1 MTITLKYAFTLSNN
15 MRYKTNSEEY
25 KTIRVGFPKEL
36 NLKCPLCEFDV
47 KFQYANDGKLVH
59 TLDGDINQI
68 VNLYKCTN
76 GECEFHDKAFNPAPR
91 FDYGDRYY
99 GADVFR
105 LIAEEFLIY
114 DLKPEQIYKRLTKKY
129 QLSISP
135 ETVNRIC
142 DDVLMLKSLKIDEK
156 TLQLIRKQGYILL
169 GLDGQDPG
177 GDAPA
182 LWNFMDL
189 ISNRVLATR
198 KFDSL
203 DYKTLHRHIEEICE
217 VYGVKVIGWVSDKQ
231 NVIVKCH
238 DEFYSDIPHQYCQYH
253 FLRNTWNHLAA
264 LDSNIYMPLKKTITG
279 LYIHTASK
287 NSTVYFENVGK
298 VSIRE
303 VFKNTD
309 KDLQVMIKARNKVFK
324 ELRGVW
330 LYEKLTEYVDKMEKV
345 LKDLDP
351 NLRFTKILTRTA
363 TTLRAALDNVKC
375 HYDDVCEL
383 NDDFQQIRQI
393 FGKNITSKE
402 EKEESL
408 GLRYDLILAK
418 AKKREPDLKTEDLR
432 SFLPDKK
439 KSTAEILGEWYRLW
453 ESYRNGL
460 LEYYIFPELF
470 KTNMALEHGF
480 SKEKQAIFSRVAK
493 GNISHMVATRGED
506 YLRIKHCTI
515 EELEVDIVE
524 QYSEEIMR
532 ELRAKLR
539 ANIKEQTAKWR
550 TRSRHYEG
558 LTVDIS
564 KYYQPIDVSKVEAII
579 VGW

>member
-1 MTITLKYAFTLSNN
+1 

-25 KTIRVGFPKEL
+25 KTERLGYPKEL

-47 KFQYANDGKLVH
+47 KFQYANDGKIVH
-59 TLDGDINQI
+59 TLSGDINQI

-76 GECEFHDKAFNPAPR
+76 GECAFHDKTFNPAPR
-91 FDYGDRYY
+91 FDYSDRYY
-99 GADVFR
+99 GADVFK
-105 LIAEEFLIY
+105 LIAEEYLIY
-114 DLKPEQIYKRLTKKY
+114 DLKPDQIYKRLTKKY

-135 ETVNRIC
+135 ETVNRMC
-142 DDVLMLKSLKIDEK
+142 DDILMLKSLKIDEK
-156 TLQLIRKQGYILL
+156 TLQMIRKQGYILL

-203 DYKTLHRHIEEICE
+203 DYKTLHHHLEEICE
-217 VYGVKVIGWVSDKQ
+217 VYGVKIIGWVSDKQ
-231 NVIVKCH
+231 NVITKCH
-238 DEFYSDIPHQYCQYH
+238 DEFYADIPHQYCQYH
-253 FLRNTWNHLAA
+253 FLRNMWNHLAA
-264 LDSNIYMPLKKTITG
+264 LDSNVYMLLKKTITG

-287 NSTVYFENVGK
+287 NTTVYFENVGK
-298 VSIRE
+298 VSVRE

-330 LYEKLTEYVDKMEKV
+330 LYEKLTEYVDKMEDV

-351 NLRFTKILTRTA
+351 NFRFTKILIKTA
-363 TTLRAALDNVKC
+363 AALKNALKEVTC
-375 HYDDVCEL
+375 FYNDVCEL
-383 NDDFQQIRQI
+383 SEDFQQVRQLL
-393 FGKNITSKE
+393 GENATSKE
-402 EKEESL
+402 EKMEKL
-408 GLRYDLILAK
+408 GKYYDLILAK
-418 AKKREPDLKTEDLR
+418 AKKRVPDLKEEDLR

-439 KSTAEILGEWYRLW
+439 KSTVEILGEWYRLC

-460 LEYYIFPELF
+460 FEYYGFPELF
-470 KTNMALEHGF
+470 KTNLVLEHGF

-493 GNISHMVATRGED
+493 RNISHMVVTRGED

-524 QYSEEIMR
+524 QYSGEIMKH
-532 ELRAKLR
+532 LRVKLR

-558 LTVDIS
+558 LTMDIS
-564 KYYQPIDVSKVEAII
+564 EYYQNIDASKAEGII
-579 VGW
+579 VG

>member
-1 MTITLKYAFTLSNN
+1 

-36 NLKCPLCEFDV
+36 NSKCPLCEFNV

-76 GECEFHDKAFNPAPR
+76 GKCEFHDKAFNPAPG

-114 DLKPEQIYKRLTKKY
+114 DLKSKQIYKRLKKKY
-129 QLSISP
+129 QLSISL
-135 ETVNRIC
+135 ETTSRMC
-142 DDVLMLKSLKIDEK
+142 EDVLMLKSLKIDEK
-156 TLQLIRKQGYILL
+156 TLKIIRKQGYILL

-177 GDAPA
+177 GNAPA

-203 DYKTLHRHIEEICE
+203 DYKTLHHHIEEICE

-231 NVIVKCH
+231 NVITKCH
-238 DEFYSDIPHQYCQYH
+238 DEFYSEIPHQYCQYH

-287 NSTVYFENVGK
+287 NATVYFENVGK
-298 VSIRE
+298 VSVRE

-309 KDLQVMIKARNKVFK
+309 KDLQVMIKARNKIFK
-324 ELRGVW
+324 ELRGIW
-330 LYEKLTEYVDKMEKV
+330 LYKKLTEYVDKMEKV

-351 NLRFTKILTRTA
+351 KFRFTKILTRTN
-363 TTLRAALDNVKC
+363 AALKNALKEVICFYPDA
-375 HYDDVCEL
+375 CEL
-383 NDDFQQIRQI
+383 NNDFQQIRKI
-393 FGKNITSKE
+393 LGENTTSKE
-402 EKEESL
+402 GKMEEL
-408 GLRYDLILAK
+408 GVHYDLMLAK
-418 AKKREPDLKTEDLR
+418 AKKRVPEIKEEEFR

-439 KSTAEILGEWYRLW
+439 NSTAEILGEWYRLW
-453 ESYRNGL
+453 ESYCNGL
-460 LEYYIFPELF
+460 LEYYKFPELF
-470 KTNMALEHGF
+470 KTNMVLEHSF
-480 SKEKQAIFSRVAK
+480 SKEKQALFNRVAK
-493 GNISHMVATRGED
+493 GNISHMVVTRGED

-524 QYSEEIMR
+524 QYSEEIIR
-532 ELRAKLR
+532 GLRAKLR
-539 ANIKEQTAKWR
+539 ARIKEQTASWR

-564 KYYQPIDVSKVEAII
+564 EYYQPIDVSKVEGII

>member
-1 MTITLKYAFTLSNN
+1 
-15 MRYKTNSEEY
+15 MRLGY
-25 KTIRVGFPKEL
+25 PKEL
-36 NLKCPLCEFDV
+36 NLKCPLCEHDV
-47 KFQYANDGKLVH
+47 KYVYANGGKIVH
-59 TLDGDINQI
+59 TLNGDINQI

-76 GECEFHDKAFNPAPR
+76 GECEFHDKVFNPAPR
-91 FDYGDRYY
+91 FDYGGRYY

-105 LIAEEFLIY
+105 LIADEFLIY
-114 DLKPEQIYKRLTKKY
+114 DLKSDQIYKRLTKKY

-135 ETVNRIC
+135 ETVNRMC

-156 TLQLIRKQGYILL
+156 TLQIIREQGYILL

-203 DYKTLHRHIEEICE
+203 DYKTLHRNIEEICE
-217 VYGVKVIGWVSDKQ
+217 VYGVKIIGWVSDKQ
-231 NVIVKCH
+231 NVITKCH
-238 DEFYSDIPHQYCQYH
+238 DEFYADIPHQYCQYH

-264 LDSNIYMPLKKTITG
+264 LDSNIYMLLKKTITG

-287 NSTVYFENVGK
+287 NTAVYFENVGK
-298 VSIRE
+298 VSVRKA
-303 VFKNTD
+303 FKNTD

-324 ELRGVW
+324 ELRGIW
-330 LYEKLTEYVDKMEKV
+330 LYEKLTEYVGKMDEL
-345 LKDLDP
+345 LKGLNP
-351 NLRFTKILTRTA
+351 NFRFTKILNRTA
-363 TTLRAALDNVKC
+363 VTLREALKEITRF
-375 HYDDVCEL
+375 YDDICEL
-383 NDDFQQIRQI
+383 SNDFQQVRQI
-393 FGKNITSKE
+393 LGENKTSKE
-402 EKEESL
+402 EKVEKL
-408 GLRYDLILAK
+408 GISYDLILTK
-418 AKKREPDLKTEDLR
+418 AKKRTPELKEEDLR

-460 LEYYIFPELF
+460 FEYYGFPELF
-470 KTNMALEHGF
+470 KTNMVLEHGF
-480 SKEKQAIFSRVAK
+480 SKEKQAILNRVAK

-532 ELRAKLR
+532 KLRANLS

-564 KYYQPIDVSKVEAII
+564 EYYQNIGISRAEGII
-579 VGW
+579 VG